1 MRVQFWDSQSV
12 KPGILQ
18 AVYNSSSK
26 DEVCDQLLSHYETDS
41 TAMELQLRV
50 QKRFADSYFDTTASD
65 LKVQTGSTIY
75 VTIFQYVPVLQINLA
90 SQCLLFD
97 H

>member
-1 MRVQFWDSQSV
+1 M
-12 KPGILQ
+12 
-18 AVYNSSSK
+18 
-26 DEVCDQLLSHYETDS
+26 TDS

-75 VTIFQYVPVLQINLA
+75 VTIFQYVPVLQINLPHSACCLIIRCDRFRREPKRKILGQA
-90 SQCLLFD
+90 S
-97 H
+97 